1 MTTKYL
7 DGAGLKYFH
16 DTYVLTSAQITTM
29 INDALSQ
36 YKQDIVTVVSA
47 LPTTGQ
53 KEGILYMVPDAT
65 DATKFDTFV
74 WEITDDTTTP
84 PTYGW
89 VQQGEGNATVD
100 LSNYYTKT
108 ETDTLLAGKAS
119 NTHVHGNIT
128 NDGKLGTASR
138 AVVTDANGAIGVS
151 SVTATELGYVS
162 GVTSSIQTQ
171 LNAKQDSADL
181 VALTNAEIDS
191 LMVWLMA
198 QKKYTDGSGV
208 AEIWANTKNY
218 IASQLLG
225 KSNVGHTHSA
235 SDITSGLADCCD
247 KRFVQ

>member
-1 MTTKYL
+1 M
-7 DGAGLKYFH
+7 
-16 DTYVLTSAQITTM
+16 
-29 INDALSQ
+29 
-36 YKQDIVTVVSA
+36 VSA
-47 LPTTGQ
+47 LPTAGQ

-119 NTHVHGNIT
+119 STHSHGNIT

-138 AVVTDANGAIGVS
+138 AVVTDANGAIDVS

-171 LNAKQDSADL
+171 LNKQTVQKLKKTKVIREANEHYSL
-181 VALTNAEIDS
+181 RYTEALIVEC
-191 LMVWLMA
+191 
-198 QKKYTDGSGV
+198 KYLRRC
-208 AEIWANTKNY
+208 
-218 IASQLLG
+218 IARLTARIEELEKG
-225 KSNVGHTHSA
+225 NNIK
-235 SDITSGLADCCD
+235 
-247 KRFVQ
+247 

>member
-29 INDALSQ
+29 INNALSQ

-100 LSNYYTKT
+100 LSDYYTKT

-119 NTHVHGNIT
+119 STHVHGNIT
-128 NDGKLGTASR
+128 NDGKLATGNR
-138 AVVTDANGAIGVS
+138 VVITDSQGSINTS
-151 SVTATELGYVS
+151 SISDAELGYLS
-162 GVTSSIQTQ
+162 GTTSNIQTQ
-171 LNAKQDSADL
+171 LNSKHDDTNH
-181 VALTNAEIDS
+181 VPLTNAEIDQI
-191 LMVWLMA
+191 MV
-198 QKKYTDGSGV
+198 
-208 AEIWANTKNY
+208 
-218 IASQLLG
+218 
-225 KSNVGHTHSA
+225 
-235 SDITSGLADCCD
+235 
-247 KRFVQ
+247 

>member
-16 DTYVLTSAQITTM
+16 DNYVLTSAQITTM
-29 INDALSQ
+29 INNALSQ
-36 YKQDIVTVVSA
+36 YQQDIVTVVSA

-108 ETDTLLAGKAS
+108 ETDALLAGKAS
-119 NTHVHGNIT
+119 STHVHGNIT
-128 NDGKLGTASR
+128 NDGKLATGNR
-138 AVVTDANGAIGVS
+138 VVITDSQGSINTS
-151 SVTATELGYVS
+151 SVSDTELGYLS
-162 GVTSSIQTQ
+162 GTTSNIQTQ
-171 LNAKQDSADL
+171 LNSKHDDTNH
-181 VALTNAEIDS
+181 VPLTPTEIDQI
-191 LMVWLMA
+191 MV
-198 QKKYTDGSGV
+198 
-208 AEIWANTKNY
+208 
-218 IASQLLG
+218 
-225 KSNVGHTHSA
+225 
-235 SDITSGLADCCD
+235 
-247 KRFVQ
+247 

>member
-16 DTYVLTSAQITTM
+16 DTYVLTSSQITTM
-29 INDALSQ
+29 INNALSQ

-74 WEITDDTTTP
+74 WEITDDSTTP

-100 LSNYYTKT
+100 LSDYYTKT

-119 NTHVHGNIT
+119 STHVHGNIT
-128 NDGKLGTASR
+128 NDGKLPTASR
-138 AVVTDANGAIGVS
+138 VVVTDASGNIDTA
-151 SVTATELGYVS
+151 SVTTTELGYVS

-171 LNAKQDSADL
+171 LNSKHDDTNH
-181 VALTNAEIDS
+181 VALTNTEIDN
-191 LMVWLMA
+191 LMA
-198 QKKYTDGSGV
+198 Q
-208 AEIWANTKNY
+208 
-218 IASQLLG
+218 LG
-225 KSNVGHTHSA
+225 
-235 SDITSGLADCCD
+235 DI
-247 KRFVQ
+247 

>member
-7 DGAGLKYFH
+7 DGVGLKYFH
-16 DTYVLTSAQITTM
+16 DNYVLTSAQITTM

-100 LSNYYTKT
+100 LSDYYTKT
-108 ETDTLLAGKAS
+108 ETCFKCDRNRVRLRFRCYKFNTDTVERKAGF
-119 NTHVHGNIT
+119 
-128 NDGKLGTASR
+128 R
-138 AVVTDANGAIGVS
+138 RF
-151 SVTATELGYVS
+151 S
-162 GVTSSIQTQ
+162 GF
-171 LNAKQDSADL
+171 N
-181 VALTNAEIDS
+181 
-191 LMVWLMA
+191 
-198 QKKYTDGSGV
+198 
-208 AEIWANTKNY
+208 
-218 IASQLLG
+218 
-225 KSNVGHTHSA
+225 
-235 SDITSGLADCCD
+235 
-247 KRFVQ
+247 

>member
-7 DGAGLKYFH
+7 DGVGLKYFH
-16 DTYVLTSAQITTM
+16 DNYVLTSAQITTM
-29 INDALSQ
+29 INNALSQ
-36 YKQDIVTVVSA
+36 YQQDIVTVVSA

-100 LSNYYTKT
+100 LSDYYTKT

-119 NTHVHGNIT
+119 STHTHGNIT

-138 AVVTDANGAIGVS
+138 AVVTDANGAIDVS

-191 LMVWLMA
+191 LMV
-198 QKKYTDGSGV
+198 
-208 AEIWANTKNY
+208 
-218 IASQLLG
+218 
-225 KSNVGHTHSA
+225 
-235 SDITSGLADCCD
+235 
-247 KRFVQ
+247 